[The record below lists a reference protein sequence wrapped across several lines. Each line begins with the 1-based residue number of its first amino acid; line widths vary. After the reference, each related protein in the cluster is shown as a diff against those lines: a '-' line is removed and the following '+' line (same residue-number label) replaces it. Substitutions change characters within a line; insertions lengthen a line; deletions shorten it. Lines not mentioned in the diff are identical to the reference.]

1 MTNLAF
7 YFLNCI
13 HFYEKSTEISCNFDI
28 YKFVKMRYNIS
39 RNKGFGH
46 VAGLLSIA
54 QWLLFE
60 AEYQS
65 YDITSPSQS
74 RLCFLF
80 FVLFSNKFQKSI
92 EFMIGI
98 CNNSK

>member
-46 VAGLLSIA
+46 AAGLLSIA

-74 RLCFLF
+74 RLCFFIFCPF
-80 FVLFSNKFQKSI
+80 FEQI
-92 EFMIGI
+92 
-98 CNNSK
+98 SKKYRIYDRNML